1 MTTTLRDAIRE
12 TAKVSLTDLSD
23 TLRIVSQ
30 AVRHLNPDGFGRDVK
45 VTVDE
50 HGVATSTGLPL
61 HIDLDLPYSD
71 EYMIWYHLD
80 NRYVAPYVRYVT
92 PYVIDRETLRLLME
106 RLVTHALRNPD
117 TFADLISCCE
127 EELYHEIDSLPRE
140 TFRQRDRSQNGER
153 RDAFHYVTSA
163 IATAA

>member
-23 TLRIVSQ
+23 TLSVVSR
-30 AVRHLNPDGFGRDVK
+30 AVRYLNPDGFGRDVK

-71 EYMIWYHLD
+71 EYMIWYRLD
-80 NRYVAPYVRYVT
+80 NRRVT
-92 PYVIDRETLRLLME
+92 PYVIDRGTLHLLME

-117 TFADLISCCE
+117 TFADLGCE

-140 TFRQRDRSQNGER
+140 TFRQRDRFQNGER

-163 IATAA
+163 IADAA